1 MAQLRIT
8 SMGKEIT
15 GRVSPEDEILVRDF
29 KPAFDF
35 KKQAI
40 AASINYWLAT
50 KKVLIGEYAH
60 HLYDFLVA
68 NQLIAVTREQIL
80 DSFAIEKQAALDNWL
95 AHRDTMSEEAYNY
108 NVDLINT
115 DKMESVKQKAKV
127 RILRDIMR
135 TNPIDLEKVKDML

>member
-1 MAQLRIT
+1 
-8 SMGKEIT
+8 MGEEGT
-15 GRVSPEDEILVRDF
+15 QRVIPEDEILIRDF

-68 NQLIAVTREQIL
+68 NQLITVTRMQVL

-95 AHRDTMSEEAYNY
+95 AHKHTMSEEAYNY

-115 DKMESVKQKAKV
+115 DKSEHVKQQAKV

-135 TNPIDLEKVKDML
+135 TDPIDLEKVKDML